1 MVICEKI
8 YDIRVINNA
17 STCYLFV
24 LFCRIIDMIFSN
36 ASQWI
41 AGSETRESREEPL
54 SDDGDKDYNGGGD
67 GDSQDVQ
74 HVIASQSAS
83 GSQIP
88 KPSSAAKIQED
99 DRLTSATDLE
109 PRSAPKSQAPTHG
122 TQPDVSSSQLG
133 IVISEEGR
141 STGSSTKHGKIR
153 PVMFGMNICK
163 S

>member
-1 MVICEKI
+1 
-8 YDIRVINNA
+8 
-17 STCYLFV
+17 
-24 LFCRIIDMIFSN
+24 
-36 ASQWI
+36 
-41 AGSETRESREEPL
+41 
-54 SDDGDKDYNGGGD
+54 
-67 GDSQDVQ
+67 VQ
-74 HVIASQSAS
+74 HVIASQAGS

-163 S
+163 SWMNLKAGSKKSWTLCGWKMHAIEPMFLLPTSVGMIEDGIK